1 MFDKIQVIL
10 MMKTSIS
17 NNRISRLKYFE
28 NYEHVL
34 CSVKCPIALQAKLIF
49 KKICILKTGW
59 YSEVPVETEKI
70 GNYFQIS

>member
-1 MFDKIQVIL
+1 MNMFFVPLSIL
-10 MMKTSIS
+10 
-17 NNRISRLKYFE
+17 
-28 NYEHVL
+28 
-34 CSVKCPIALQAKLIF
+34 CPIALQAKLIF